1 MSQFRKGGTL
11 NKKPKIS
18 LQQAVNIIIHTL
30 ILACLLIYKPP
41 HLISEILDI
50 IPLTDLPY
58 VRNIDEDYR
67 IADSKKVK
75 SSVQY
80 HQRTLSNMY
89 WLPLHFL

>member
-67 IADSKKVK
+67 IADSKK
-75 SSVQY
+75 
-80 HQRTLSNMY
+80 
-89 WLPLHFL
+89 